1 MNGVYTICA
10 FGTRAEVIMMRKKM
24 LEVDMINGSIF
35 KSVVAFVIP
44 LILGN
49 VLQLL
54 YNAADIIVV
63 SRFAGSE
70 AMAAV
75 GATGSLTSL
84 IVSLFIGLSVG
95 TSVVVS
101 KNYGAHNSLGVHRGV
116 HSSMLLSIVAG
127 AFALVI
133 GLLFSKRLLILM
145 GTPEGT
151 VLDGAVLYMN
161 VYFIAVPGTL
171 IYNFGA
177 AILRAVGDTKRPLYI
192 LTFSGIVNV
201 LLNLLFVI
209 VFHMDVAGVAIATAV
224 STYISAIAV
233 LITLIRSE
241 TVYKLSLRHLK
252 FYKNELLEVIRVGVP
267 AGLQSSVFAISNVLI
282 QSAINSFGTVAIAGS
297 AAASNIEGFVYTAM
311 NAFSHAAITAVS
323 QNYGAKN
330 EKRIYRSYYVSTA
343 CVAVVGVVLGL
354 VAAIFGRQLLGI
366 YITDSPEAIEMGMI
380 KIIYLGLPYFMCG
393 ILEVQTGMIRGFGYS
408 TVTMLCSFFGA
419 CAFRI
424 LWIMFILPLNHTLQ
438 VLYLCWPVSWIVV
451 MAMQGI
457 FFLCVR
463 KKAIKRMYE
472 A

>member
-1 MNGVYTICA
+1 
-10 FGTRAEVIMMRKKM
+10 MRKKM

-49 VLQLL
+49 ILQLL

-101 KNYGAHNSLGVHRGV
+101 KSYGARSSLGVHRGV

-252 FYKNELLEVIRVGVP
+252 FYKNELVEVIRVGVP

-282 QSAINSFGTVAIAGS
+282 QSAINSFGTIAIAGS

-311 NAFSHAAITAVS
+311 NAFSHASITAVS

-330 EKRIYRSYYVSTA
+330 EKRIYHSYYVSTA
-343 CVAVVGVVLGL
+343 CVTVVGFALGL
-354 VAAIFGRQLLGI
+354 FAAIFGRQLLGI

-380 KIIYLGLPYFMCG
+380 KIIYLGLPYFLCG
-393 ILEVQTGMIRGFGYS
+393 ILEVQTGMIRGLGYS

-438 VLYLCWPVSWIVV
+438 VLYLCWPVSWILV

-457 FFLCVR
+457 FYLCVR